1 MLVPVQTSGA
11 KPPLFFVHGLHGVM
25 PLGPDFARVLG
36 PEQPLYAVNANG
48 MEGRR
53 PVTKT
58 IRDMIPA
65 YVEEIEQARP
75 AGPLV
80 VGGMCDGIWAAIEL
94 VRTLRQRG
102 RQVGPVILVDP
113 PIVARSYESE
123 DAAADP
129 APQIVEDAAVI
140 EVTRKL
146 QEKARS
152 AGLPPPGNRP
162 DLKNL
167 KPEVERQLYQQVQRQ
182 LLGYASRPY
191 LAMPFDIADEQQLHL
206 AVLAGVGSVIAFC
219 SHLPTPLSSPAQ
231 LILSDHRALGFFHR
245 EMPWHVLLPGPRMV
259 HVLPGDHI
267 DLFGTGRQHVARAIR
282 LMLEQGPRFEALTA
296 RSISSPG
303 ATMAALNATTG
314 APVSGQI

>member
-36 PEQPLYAVNANG
+36 PQQPLYAINANG
-48 MEGRR
+48 MDGRR
-53 PVTKT
+53 PVTRT
-58 IRDMIPA
+58 VREMIPI
-65 YVEEIEQARP
+65 YVEEIEQACP

-80 VGGMCDGIWAAIEL
+80 VGGMCDGIWAALEI
-94 VRTLRQRG
+94 VRTVRQRG
-102 RQVGPVILVDP
+102 RQVGPVILADP

-123 DAAADP
+123 DAAADA
-129 APQIVEDAAVI
+129 APQIAEDAAVI

-146 QEKARS
+146 QQKVRS
-152 AGLPPPGNRP
+152 AGLPPQRNRP

-191 LAMPFDIADEQQLHL
+191 LAMPFDVANEQQLHL
-206 AVLAGVGSVIAFC
+206 AVLAGVGSLIAFC
-219 SHLPTPLSSPAQ
+219 SHLPTPLSGPAQ

-245 EMPWHVLLPGPRMV
+245 DMPWHVLLPGPRMV

-296 RSISSPG
+296 CSTISP
-303 ATMAALNATTG
+303 TPTIAALDAATG
-314 APVSGQI
+314 VPASGQI